1 MDNKSKRLL
10 LNFLIEIVIYGML
23 LAVYF
28 LLVLRYLS
36 QPLNQLFHLDPW
48 VYAFATLLLI
58 VVQSVALE
66 SVTSFLLD
74 RLGLEKVD

>member
-23 LAVYF
+23 LTVYF

-48 VYAFATLLLI
+48 VYAFASLLLI